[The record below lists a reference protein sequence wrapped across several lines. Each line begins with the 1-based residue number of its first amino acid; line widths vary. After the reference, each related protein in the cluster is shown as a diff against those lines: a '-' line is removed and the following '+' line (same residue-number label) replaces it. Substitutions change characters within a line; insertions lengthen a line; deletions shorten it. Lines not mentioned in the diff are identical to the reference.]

1 VILRGLLLLIVML
14 SVVGPTL
21 TDQALAEPAADRLA
35 ALRRGVNL
43 TNWFRYPA
51 RTDPA
56 DIAGYLGDAAIA
68 DLARAGFGFVRLP
81 VQPEFIAADPA
92 RLPLLGEA
100 IARLQRHGLA
110 VVVVPH
116 PASWRLE
123 SSAPDRARLLAF
135 WRAVGPLLA
144 RFDPR
149 LTFPEVLNEPVFP
162 GDPAGWAALQAS
174 ALAIIRAS
182 LPAHTVILTGQDWG
196 SVGGLLALAPV
207 NDANVVYSVH
217 FYDPA
222 ELTSLAAYRPGL
234 DSVALARLPFPMDA
248 PGCASAADAAADAP
262 TRDLIRFVCAR
273 HWNAAMVRA
282 RFAEA
287 GAWARRNRVAVLLGE
302 FGASARLNAPARL
315 AWIAAVRDAAEREG
329 IGWALWGYDD
339 AMGFGVPRPPGPRPL
354 LDGGLLRALGLRD
367 GSPPARSPP

>member
-1 VILRGLLLLIVML
+1 VILRGLLLAML
-14 SVVGPTL
+14 ALFLGGT
-21 TDQALAEPAADRLA
+21 ALAEPAAERLA
-35 ALRRGVNL
+35 VLRRGVNL

-51 RTDPA
+51 RADPA

-92 RLPLLGEA
+92 RLALLGQA

-110 VVVVPH
+110 VVVVAH

-144 RFDPR
+144 GFDPR

-174 ALAIIRAS
+174 ALAVIRAS

-196 SVGGLLALAPV
+196 SIAGLLALAPV
-207 NDANVVYSVH
+207 ADGNVIYSVH

-234 DSVALARLPFPMDA
+234 DTAALARLGFPMDA
-248 PGCASAADAAADAP
+248 AGCATTTADAP
-262 TRDLIRFVCAR
+262 TRELISFVCAQ
-273 HWNAAMVRA
+273 HWDAARVRA
-282 RFAEA
+282 RFAEVA
-287 GAWARRNRVAVLLGE
+287 AWARRTHSAVLLGE

-315 AWIAAVRDAAEREG
+315 AWIGAVRDAAEQHG

-339 AMGFGVPRPPGPRPL
+339 AMGFGVPRPPGPRPS
-354 LDGGLLRALGLRD
+354 LDGGMLRALGLS
-367 GSPPARSPP
+367 GGPAPPRTPP